1 MSGYDVTIDRD
12 HFKAFDALR
21 LKVRFQRGHNL
32 RGEIRILFILLL
44 RPQTFLVRY
53 HTCWGRILLYR
64 KLQFIIIFMVFSVLS
79 IILFIL
85 FELSCSRVISVTLV
99 NIDCILM
106 IGVDAIPLDQPV
118 II

>member
-21 LKVRFQRGHNL
+21 LKVRFQRGHHL

-53 HTCWGRILLYR
+53 HTC
-64 KLQFIIIFMVFSVLS
+64 
-79 IILFIL
+79 
-85 FELSCSRVISVTLV
+85 
-99 NIDCILM
+99 
-106 IGVDAIPLDQPV
+106 
-118 II
+118 